1 MVVNLQQ
8 TPGLLPCLQ
17 TVRQNARR
25 DHDNRRLDL
34 KHLMTRPSTQLNR
47 YPPILE
53 AILAETQPDSPD
65 ALFLSEAIKAIRN
78 LTYAAQLKL
87 WQGTTGR
94 TEHVPTADPLLKKEA
109 KDQSGDKNWHEFV
122 SKEDLEQMPEK
133 EKKLQESV

>member
-1 MVVNLQQ
+1 M
-8 TPGLLPCLQ
+8 
-17 TVRQNARR
+17 RQNARR

-53 AILAETQPDSPD
+53 AILAETPPESPD
-65 ALFLSEAIKAIRN
+65 ALFLSEAIKSIRN

-94 TEHVPTADPLLKKEA
+94 TEHVPNADPLLKKES
-109 KDQSGDKNWHEFV
+109 KDQSGDRNWHEFV
-122 SKEDLEQMPEK
+122 SKEDLESMPEK
-133 EKKLQESV
+133 EKKLQE

>member
-1 MVVNLQQ
+1 
-8 TPGLLPCLQ
+8 
-17 TVRQNARR
+17 
-25 DHDNRRLDL
+25 
-34 KHLMTRPSTQLNR
+34 MTRPSTQLNR

-53 AILAETQPDSPD
+53 AILAETSPDSPD

-94 TEHVPTADPLLKKEA
+94 IEHIPNSDPLLKKES

-122 SKEDLEQMPEK
+122 SKEDLEGMSEK
-133 EKKLQESV
+133 EKKLQESVAPLDPYIPSFLFNVPSI